1 MSDQALT
8 FKFHRAL
15 DGLTLE
21 FCCGRCGARLS
32 GSYHNKDVPC
42 PGCEAGALV
51 PTKETDKV
59 VRRVWA
65 RVKNQEGRCLSE
77 H

>member
-1 MSDQALT
+1 MVHNLT

-21 FCCGRCGARLS
+21 FSCDSCRTLHS
-32 GSYHNKDVPC
+32 GSYHNKDVAC
-42 PGCEAGALV
+42 PGCGAGTLQ

-59 VRRVWA
+59 VRQVWA
-65 RVKNQEGRCLSE
+65 RVQRQGEQCLSA